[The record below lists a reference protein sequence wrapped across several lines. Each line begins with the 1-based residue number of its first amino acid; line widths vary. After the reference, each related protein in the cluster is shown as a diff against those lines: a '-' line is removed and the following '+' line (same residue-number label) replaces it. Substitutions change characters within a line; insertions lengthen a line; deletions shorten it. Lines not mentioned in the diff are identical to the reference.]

1 MAPVAVQQVVTL
13 SEDIEEAWPGS
24 QMEDFEEDKFGAVF
38 KARGE
43 TAEDEA
49 DEVDE
54 TKLLELSAEEVV
66 RMGLPAVPTI

>member
-13 SEDIEEAWPGS
+13 SEDIKEARPGS
-24 QMEDFEEDKFGAVF
+24 QMEDFEEDKFGAIF
-38 KARGE
+38 EARGK

-54 TKLLELSAEEVV
+54 TKLPELS
-66 RMGLPAVPTI
+66 RPPTPQ